1 MNIKEIKVQRKR
13 LISPSNPE
21 WQKILNL
28 RLEVQRDFNNNE
40 SLSISTYNKILDW
53 KLDRHESRIEKIRTF
68 SPDSL
73 VKTIANCYCKVDHPD
88 SEMST
93 KIKMHVLLSVPWIG
107 IGISSAIMALHEPH
121 IYGAIDLRSWS
132 VLFQEDKK
140 VFSMKDY
147 LKYLKR
153 IRELADKVGC
163 DVQEIDYVLW
173 RQYDTR

>member
-1 MNIKEIKVQRKR
+1 MNINEIKAQRKR
-13 LISPSNPE
+13 LILPSNPE
-21 WQKILNL
+21 WQKIRNL
-28 RLEVQRDFNNNE
+28 RLEVQRDFNDNE

-53 KLDRHESRIEKIRTF
+53 KLHKHESRIEKIRTF

-73 VKTIANCYCKVDHPD
+73 VKTITHCYCKVDHPD
-88 SEMST
+88 SEMNT

-147 LKYLKR
+147 LKYL
-153 IRELADKVGC
+153 
-163 DVQEIDYVLW
+163 
-173 RQYDTR
+173 